1 MTTTTP
7 ENPYVDPLNETKIW
21 IEKCLPN
28 PKDKDF
34 HTQFGVFCE
43 EVYETLTELSV
54 IDTGTLILVANAE
67 KAMRQLAQHLKG
79 ESGRIFVQE
88 SNRQDFLDG
97 LCDVVVTAVTSSHT
111 QGLSIV
117 DAMCEVNRANFSKFV
132 DGKPIFDANGKV
144 AKGPNY
150 IKADLSNSVGTC
162 PFTLASKTEA

>member
-1 MTTTTP
+1 MTASTTET
-7 ENPYVDPLNETKIW
+7 PYVDPLNETQVW
-21 IEKCLPN
+21 IEKCLPS

-43 EVYETLTELSV
+43 EVHETLTELSV
-54 IDTGTLILVANAE
+54 TDTETLFLVANAE
-67 KAMRQLAQHLKG
+67 KAMHQLAVHLKG
-79 ESGRIFVQE
+79 HSGRIFIHE
-88 SNRQDFLDG
+88 ANRQDFLDG

-111 QGLSIV
+111 QGLNIV

-150 IKADLSNSVGTC
+150 IKADLSASVGAC
-162 PFTLASKTEA
+162 PFTLGSSE

>member
-1 MTTTTP
+1 MTASTTET
-7 ENPYVDPLNETKIW
+7 PYVDPLNETQIW
-21 IEKCLPN
+21 IQKCLPS

-43 EVYETLTELSV
+43 EVNETLSELSC
-54 IDTGTLILVANAE
+54 DTETFILVANAE
-67 KAMRQLAQHLKG
+67 KAMHQLAVHLKG
-79 ESGRIFVQE
+79 HSGRIFIHE
-88 SNRQDFLDG
+88 ANRQDFLDG

-111 QGLSIV
+111 QGLNIV

-150 IKADLSNSVGTC
+150 IKADLSASVGAC
-162 PFTLASKTEA
+162 PFTLGSSE

>member
-1 MTTTTP
+1 MTDT
-7 ENPYVDPLNETKIW
+7 NPGQFTDPLIETNVW
-21 IEKCLPN
+21 IQKCLPT
-28 PKDKDF
+28 PQDKDF

-43 EVYETLTELSV
+43 EVTETLHELSV
-54 IDTGTLILVANAE
+54 TNTETLLLLDSAE

-111 QGLSIV
+111 QGLNIV

-132 DGKPIFDANGKV
+132 DGKPIFDADGKV

-150 IKADLSNSVGTC
+150 VKADLSNSVGTC